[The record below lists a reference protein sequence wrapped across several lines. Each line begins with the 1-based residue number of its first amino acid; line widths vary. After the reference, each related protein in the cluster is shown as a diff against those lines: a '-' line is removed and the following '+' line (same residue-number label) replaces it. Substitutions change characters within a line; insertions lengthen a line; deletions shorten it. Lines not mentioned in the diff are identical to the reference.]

1 LVLECKRHRPRT
13 PGGGVESLIDA
24 FGKKG
29 FWKISEHT
37 SPQDCTEGSHQSAAR
52 LTLERWTKP
61 LCFGDY
67 IRRMPADS
75 TPSTQLL
82 QLLPDAVVQTDALW
96 VITYLNPAWYK
107 LTGHSVDE
115 ALGRSLLDFAH
126 PDDAGTLRSG
136 MPVFRLRFADSDYRW
151 VRLQLH
157 PETDAAHRVISRQG
171 VLIEL
176 TEITEQVLVEVRQ
189 RFLRLL
195 ETIDGVVWEAEFGV
209 GNTFLS
215 PQVERLFGF
224 TVEEW
229 RSDPGFWRAR
239 VHADDLPAAL
249 AIDDAAYNAT
259 HSYAYEMNYR
269 LIAKSGKVVWV
280 RDLCRVVVE
289 TGRPNRMIGLMIDVT
304 QQKNT
309 ELELLQSDNR
319 YSLAT
324 RGSNDGIWDW
334 DLKTDILHV
343 SARFREIVGLADTGN
358 LHDDGWRFLEQL
370 IDPDDRE
377 RVQAAYRRHLSGNSP
392 NFSVDFRAYHAARR
406 LVWVNWRGVAQFED
420 GIAVRVAGSLSDLAE
435 RGSSYDSLTNL
446 PGRPLFRDRLGHAI
460 TLYQYNAT
468 KGDGTLAQGVTT
480 MFAVLLLDL
489 DRFKAV
495 NDTFGHHVGD
505 QLLQQVARRLESCVR
520 AVDLVARMSGDE
532 FNVLLES
539 IDQADATDRARQIA
553 TALATPF
560 LIDTHIV
567 SCGASIGLVSSQA
580 GLMTIDDYLRAA
592 DAAMYQAKSHSLGVC
607 VFSENGGETTGV

>member
-1 LVLECKRHRPRT
+1 M
-13 PGGGVESLIDA
+13 S
-24 FGKKG
+24 
-29 FWKISEHT
+29 
-37 SPQDCTEGSHQSAAR
+37 
-52 LTLERWTKP
+52 
-61 LCFGDY
+61 
-67 IRRMPADS
+67 ADS

-115 ALGRSLLDFAH
+115 ALGRSLLEFAH
-126 PDDAGTLRSG
+126 PDDVGTLRSG
-136 MPVFRLRFADSDYRW
+136 MPVFRLRFADADYRW

-157 PETDAAHRVISRQG
+157 PETDAANRVISRQG

-176 TEITEQVLVEVRQ
+176 TEVTEQVLVEVRQ

-195 ETIDGVVWEAEFGV
+195 ETIDGVVWEAERGV

-229 RSDPGFWRAR
+229 RSDPGFWRSR
-239 VHADDLPAAL
+239 VHPDDLAEAL

-259 HSYAYEMNYR
+259 HNHAYEMSYR
-269 LIAKSGKVVWV
+269 LIAKSGNVVWV
-280 RDLCRVVVE
+280 RDLCRAVVE
-289 TGRPNRMIGLMIDVT
+289 PGRPNRMIGLMIDVT

-334 DLKTDILHV
+334 DLKTDVLHV
-343 SARFREIVGLADTGN
+343 SGRFGEIVGLADTGN
-358 LHDDGWRFLEQL
+358 LHAGGWRFLEQL

-377 RVQAAYRRHLSGNSP
+377 RVQAAYRRHLSGSSP

-420 GIAVRVAGSLSDLAE
+420 GVAVRMAGSLSDLAE
-435 RGSSYDSLTNL
+435 RGSTYDSLTNL
-446 PGRPLFRDRLGHAI
+446 PGRPLFRDRLEHAI
-460 TLYQYNAT
+460 ALHQNNAAQD
-468 KGDGTLAQGVTT
+468 DGTSAQGVAT

-539 IDQADATDRARQIA
+539 IDQADATERARQIA
-553 TALATPF
+553 AALATPF
-560 LIDTHIV
+560 LIGTHIV
-567 SCGASIGLVSSQA
+567 TIGASVGLVSSQV
-580 GLMTIDDYLRAA
+580 GLVTIDDYLRAA
-592 DAAMYQAKSHSLGVC
+592 DAAMYRAKSHSLGVC
-607 VFSENGGETTGV
+607 VFSEK

>member
-1 LVLECKRHRPRT
+1 MRFSDH
-13 PGGGVESLIDA
+13 SL
-24 FGKKG
+24 
-29 FWKISEHT
+29 
-37 SPQDCTEGSHQSAAR
+37 
-52 LTLERWTKP
+52 
-61 LCFGDY
+61 
-67 IRRMPADS
+67 RMPAHS

-82 QLLPDAVVQTDALW
+82 HLLPAAVVQTDALW
-96 VITYLNPAWYK
+96 VITYLNPAWHK
-107 LTGHSVDE
+107 LTGHSVDA

-126 PDDAGTLRSG
+126 PDDIGTLRSG
-136 MPVFRLRFADSDYRW
+136 MPVFRLRFADADYRW
-151 VRLQLH
+151 MRLQLQ
-157 PETDAAHRVISRQG
+157 PESDAANRVISRQG

-176 TEITEQVLVEVRQ
+176 TEVTEQVLVEVRQ

-195 ETIDGVVWEAEFGV
+195 ETIDGVVWEAELGV

-224 TVEEW
+224 SVEEW

-239 VHADDLPAAL
+239 VHPDDVAEAL

-259 HSYAYEMNYR
+259 HSYAYEMSYR

-289 TGRPNRMIGLMIDVT
+289 AGRPNRMIGLMIDVT

-334 DLKTDILHV
+334 DLKTDVLHV
-343 SARFREIVGLADTGN
+343 SERFREIVGLTDSGN
-358 LHDDGWRFLEQL
+358 LHAGGWRFLEQL

-406 LVWVNWRGVAQFED
+406 LVWVNWRGVAQFDE
-420 GIAVRVAGSLSDLAE
+420 GIAVRMAGSLSDLAE
-435 RGSSYDSLTNL
+435 RGSTYDALTNL
-446 PGRPLFRDRLGHAI
+446 PGRPLFRDRLEHAI
-460 TLYQYNAT
+460 ALHQNAS
-468 KGDGTLAQGVTT
+468 KDDGASAQGVAT

-495 NDTFGHHVGD
+495 NDTYGHHVGD

-520 AVDLVARMSGDE
+520 AVDLVARISGDE

-539 IDQADATDRARQIA
+539 IDHADATDRARQIA
-553 TALATPF
+553 AALAAPY
-560 LIDTHIV
+560 LIGAHTV
-567 SCGASIGLVSSQA
+567 TSGASIGLVSSQA
-580 GLMTIDDYLRAA
+580 GLTTVDDYLRAA
-592 DAAMYQAKSHSLGVC
+592 DAAMYQAKREKGVRDN
-607 VFSENGGETTGV
+607 F